1 MKSWFVS
8 IELALIIMVGFRVLS
23 GLIEISAAMLML
35 KLNSIEKAIGV
46 NAVLAIIGPTIFILS
61 VVVGLV
67 GMSDKLSFSKFLFI
81 GAGVMLI
88 LIGIRK

>member
-23 GLIEISAAMLML
+23 GLIEIGAAMLML